1 MIGPLVAE
9 LVGTM
14 ILNTV
19 VCITLDATW
28 SNGQQN
34 FYDPYAVGMALW
46 VAMIV
51 TGFVSGGHF
60 NPAVTVAVIL
70 KVLIDRS
77 LNRALL
83 FKYLAYIPVQIVGAY
98 LGATL
103 AYMMT
108 NKTNFIDPA
117 SDSSHGASFLAE
129 TFFTFLLCSTA
140 LVSGFISK
148 NVVVSGASVAAVLFA
163 AASTIGG
170 LSGACLNPAV
180 GIGAN
185 TVALKAHPN
194 SCDHLW
200 IYIFAPLIGG
210 GISALVYW
218 IFKRD
223 LDLITEAKSD
233 EYRLQAN

>member
-9 LVGTM
+9 LIGTL

-28 SNGQQN
+28 SNGDQN

-60 NPAVTVAVIL
+60 NPAVTMAVIL

-77 LNRALL
+77 LTKALL
-83 FKYLAYIPVQIVGAY
+83 IKYLAYIPIQVIGAY

-108 NKTNFIDPA
+108 NKTNFLNPA
-117 SDSSHGASFLAE
+117 SDSSYGACFLAE
-129 TFFTFLLCSTA
+129 TFFTFLLCGTA
-140 LVSGFISK
+140 LVSGFVKSTK
-148 NVVVSGASVAAVLFA
+148 DPCPPHHKSWCVLLF
-163 AASTIGG
+163 
-170 LSGACLNPAV
+170 
-180 GIGAN
+180 
-185 TVALKAHPN
+185 
-194 SCDHLW
+194 
-200 IYIFAPLIGG
+200 F
-210 GISALVYW
+210 
-218 IFKRD
+218 
-223 LDLITEAKSD
+223 
-233 EYRLQAN
+233 